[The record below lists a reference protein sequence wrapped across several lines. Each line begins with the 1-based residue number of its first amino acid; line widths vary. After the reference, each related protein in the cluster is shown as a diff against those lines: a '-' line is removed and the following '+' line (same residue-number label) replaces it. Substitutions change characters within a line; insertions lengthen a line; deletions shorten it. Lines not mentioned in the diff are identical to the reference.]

1 MRLLVVLLCA
11 LTIGLS
17 AQLVYQDQQSA
28 VWTDRA
34 TRADAIYKLNLQIQ
48 QAHNYSRSLVDAVR
62 TLATENGLLC
72 EREAKAT
79 QVLVEFE
86 QENRNLKRSL
96 AEAAKATQVLV
107 EFEQENRNLKRSL
120 AEACNRL
127 DKQQDEI
134 NDLIDERDVLMYKL
148 MVLEKALSL
157 LPAEVKKKAADTA
170 GTDFLENMS
179 EAAGAAAAILPLL
192 F

>member
-34 TRADAIYKLNLQIQ
+34 TRAEAIYKLNLQIR
-48 QAHNYSRSLVDAVR
+48 QAQNYSRSLVDAVR

-96 AEAAKATQVLV
+96 AEA
-107 EFEQENRNLKRSL
+107 
-120 AEACNRL
+120 CNRL

-134 NDLIDERDVLMYKL
+134 NDLIDERDILIYKL
-148 MVLEKALSL
+148 RVLEKVVEL
-157 LPAEVKKKAADTA
+157 KKSADMSKAV
-170 GTDFLENMS
+170 N
-179 EAAGAAAAILPLL
+179 AAAAIVTLL

>member
-28 VWTDRA
+28 VWTRRS
-34 TRADAIYKLNLQIQ
+34 TRADAIYKFNLQVRHAQ
-48 QAHNYSRSLVDAVR
+48 DYSRPLVDAVR
-62 TLATENGLLC
+62 TLANENGLLC

-96 AEAAKATQVLV
+96 AEA
-107 EFEQENRNLKRSL
+107 
-120 AEACNRL
+120 CDRL
-127 DKQQDEI
+127 DKQQTEI
-134 NDLIDERDVLMYKL
+134 NNLIDERDALMYKL
-148 MVLEKALSL
+148 RVLEKAIEL
-157 LPAEVKKKAADTA
+157 LPAEVKKKASNAA
-170 GTDFLENMS
+170 SSDFLERMS
-179 EAAGAAAAILPLL
+179 EAAVTASAIIPLL